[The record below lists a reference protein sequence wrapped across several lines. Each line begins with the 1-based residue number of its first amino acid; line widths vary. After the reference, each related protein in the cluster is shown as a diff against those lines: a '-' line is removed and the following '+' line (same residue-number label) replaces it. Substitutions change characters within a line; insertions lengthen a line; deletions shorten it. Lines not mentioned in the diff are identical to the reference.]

1 MNTTP
6 QHHTTGGY
14 FALISLGG
22 AALVKLIADN
32 SAFLSGI
39 ASIATAAAAGLSIW
53 FTLRRK
59 KAP

>member
-1 MNTTP
+1 MNNP

-22 AALVKLIADN
+22 ATLTHW
-32 SAFLSGI
+32 LSTHNELLSSV
-39 ASIATAAAAGLSIW
+39 ASIMTVLAAAVSIW

-59 KAP
+59 KSQ